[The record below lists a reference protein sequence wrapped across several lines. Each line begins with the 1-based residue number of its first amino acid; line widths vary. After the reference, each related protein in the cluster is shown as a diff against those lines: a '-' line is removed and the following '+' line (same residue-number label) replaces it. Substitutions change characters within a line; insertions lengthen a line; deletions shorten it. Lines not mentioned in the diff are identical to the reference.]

1 MATEPNGS
9 HRAGPRMF
17 PADMASRA
25 RIACHTRAVAAASA
39 CRRAMAAGA
48 VTLEAPLGT
57 PHGDRC
63 AMVRDPFGNIYR
75 IAARTT
81 G

>member
-1 MATEPNGS
+1 M
-9 HRAGPRMF
+9 
-17 PADMASRA
+17 
-25 RIACHTRAVAAASA
+25 AAASA